1 MQASCRFSASSR
13 IFTQLFLRANV
24 SIEMFHHRLR
34 RTMREASFHAKEF
47 VAMKRIGSL
56 SFFILIVL
64 CFLTATERRAYG
76 FSGYID
82 PGSGLLALQCIT
94 SAVVATGYFLRRQ
107 IRSLFGRKEDL
118 AAKAPHDA
126 S

>member
-1 MQASCRFSASSR
+1 
-13 IFTQLFLRANV
+13 
-24 SIEMFHHRLR
+24 MFCHRLR
-34 RTMREASFHAKEF
+34 RTTREASFHVEEF

-94 SAVVATGYFLRRQ
+94 SVVAAAGYYLRRQ
-107 IRSLFGRKEDL
+107 IRSLFASLGRKERS
-118 AAKAPHDA
+118 AKVGPIAEAPRDA

>member
-1 MQASCRFSASSR
+1 
-13 IFTQLFLRANV
+13 
-24 SIEMFHHRLR
+24 
-34 RTMREASFHAKEF
+34 MREASFHAKEF
-47 VAMKRIGSL
+47 VAMKRIGSH
-56 SFFILIVL
+56 SFFIFIVL

-94 SAVVATGYFLRRQ
+94 SVVVATGYYLRRQ
-107 IRSLFGRKEDL
+107 IRSLFGHKENP
-118 AAKAPHDA
+118 AAKARPMPEAPHDA

>member
-1 MQASCRFSASSR
+1 
-13 IFTQLFLRANV
+13 
-24 SIEMFHHRLR
+24 
-34 RTMREASFHAKEF
+34 
-47 VAMKRIGSL
+47 MKRPGSL

-82 PGSGLLALQCIT
+82 PSSGLLALQCIT
-94 SAVVATGYFLRRQ
+94 SVVVATGYYLRRQ
-107 IRSLFGRKEDL
+107 IRSLFSHKKSPD
-118 AAKAPHDA
+118 AKGGPLPEVPRDA